1 MILGINFGL
10 LLGLILP
17 PILYALIIYLTSPFG
32 TIKLKRGLH
41 HIMAG
46 VTSVLLL
53 TFIHILL
60 PNWDSSP
67 IDFFNTFFFI
77 APKEELV
84 KLIMFLVLG
93 SMATRSKEHPVATMF
108 YMGMIGLGF
117 ALIENVQ
124 YVGMY
129 GEQVLLI
136 RLVTATLAHMLF
148 GMFMGYW
155 IAKGNLNNGRGNRS
169 VFGVLMTKNQMIKRW
184 IHVFIGWLAA
194 IGYHG
199 LWNYNL
205 MIASDTYIT
214 VESLGGYDMFV
225 KTGDVSSTPIMIMLI
240 FFGLVGAKFASKDLN
255 DNYRRILENKS
266 KKDLTDGR

>member
-1 MILGINFGL
+1 MILGINIGL

-17 PILYALIIYLTSPFG
+17 PILYALIVYLTSPFG
-32 TIKLKRGLH
+32 TIKIKRGLH

-53 TFIHILL
+53 SFISILL
-60 PNWDSSP
+60 PEWESSP
-67 IDFFNTFFFI
+67 IEFFNTFFFI
-77 APKEELV
+77 APREELV
-84 KLIMFLVLG
+84 KLIMFIMLG
-93 SMATRSKEHPVATMF
+93 TVASRAKEHPVATMF
-108 YMGMIGLGF
+108 YMSMVGLGF

-124 YVGMY
+124 YVSMY
-129 GEQVLLI
+129 GESVLPI
-136 RLVTATLAHMLF
+136 RIVTATIAHMLF

-155 IAKGNLNNGRGNRS
+155 IGKGNIKNGRGNRS
-169 VFGVLMTKNQMIKRW
+169 VFGVLMARNDVMKRW

-205 MIASDTYIT
+205 MIASNSYPGF
-214 VESLGGYDMFV
+214 S
-225 KTGDVSSTPIMIMLI
+225 DVSSYPIMIIMI

-255 DNYRRILENKS
+255 DNYRRSLENNSNK
-266 KKDLTDGR
+266 